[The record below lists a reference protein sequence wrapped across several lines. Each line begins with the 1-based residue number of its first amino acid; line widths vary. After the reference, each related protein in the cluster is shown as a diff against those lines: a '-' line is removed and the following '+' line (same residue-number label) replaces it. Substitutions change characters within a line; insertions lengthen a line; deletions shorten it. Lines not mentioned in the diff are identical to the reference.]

1 MRWGGGGGGNSCQL
15 IGTATI
21 EGPCATTYAGTGG
34 RLGGRLLLVDH
45 TAEDGSR
52 HQDDVDENG
61 LHVELRLGVRDLL
74 VVRRGVDQSVHGGR
88 PYTACDEV

>member
-1 MRWGGGGGGNSCQL
+1 MGEVTRVSWDGHDR
-15 IGTATI
+15 
-21 EGPCATTYAGTGG
+21 GPCATTYAGTGG

-52 HQDDVDENG
+52 HQDDVDKNG

-74 VVRRGVDQSVHGGR
+74 VGRRGLTSQRMVAVTRYERH
-88 PYTACDEV
+88 